1 MLGRDGVLSCPV
13 TGAAPT
19 TTTIRSVPRR
29 SGRVAALAVAVLLAA
44 SCGSP
49 PATPTTSGSLRA
61 NPTSG
66 ATPSASDPTAVPG
79 GSANP
84 APSGSAGLPTQTD
97 TEWGRIWDAVPASF
111 PAFPGAFPTDPIK
124 GPVSASFGLPAGPQE
139 VAVFMQAAVETA
151 GYSTEAL
158 SGPFEDGSYVLDSV
172 GETTE
177 CRVQTRFTPLSG
189 TTNMTILF
197 GAACPFE

>member
-1 MLGRDGVLSCPV
+1 MLGRDGVLSR
-13 TGAAPT
+13 PT
-19 TTTIRSVPRR
+19 TRARLTMTTIRSVPRP
-29 SGRVAALAVAVLLAA
+29 SGGVAALAVAVLLAA
-44 SCGSP
+44 GCGSP
-49 PATPTTSGSLRA
+49 PATPTTSGSPRT
-61 NPTSG
+61 NPTSE
-66 ATPSASDPTAVPG
+66 ATPNASDPTAVPG

-84 APSGSAGLPTQTD
+84 APSDSAGLPTQTD

-111 PAFPGAFPTDPIK
+111 PTFPGAFPTEAIE

-139 VAVFMQAAVETA
+139 AAVFMQAAVETA

-172 GETTE
+172 GETPE
-177 CRVQTRFTPLSG
+177 CRIQTRLTPLSG